1 MKHFLHMFL
10 CLLCTHTAHAQ
21 QIDFNQPNDNP
32 SQYLEE
38 GYEAWGIPTQQQP
51 ATKTFGGVTFTVEI
65 EGDVKGKTLYTVRW
79 KDGRQHSKLICDG
92 VMVKGLDEQ
101 GNRPELTTGRVGIK
115 VHIAGLPNG
124 NHTLLAYHNN
134 TDGGDFVAPPISIDV
149 DGVTKVT
156 GIQQTRRATS
166 LSESAKS
173 SVEFTVTDQR
183 PVTITYYTVPVEGT
197 TYTTTSLELNSLE
210 VGGDT
215 FMALD
220 PTPANNDRHAAWE
233 DGKASLSWKAPD
245 GTAKHHL
252 VFGTDSMAVV
262 NATTYD
268 YEGTAASWQ
277 TGQLSPLTRYFWR
290 MDEEDAQGKI
300 HHGTVWSFQ
309 PRRKAFPDAEG
320 YGQYAVGGRGG
331 IVYHVTSLDDDAT
344 NPQPGTFRYGITQV
358 KGPRTIVFDVAG
370 VIHLKA
376 RLTCSEKYVTVAG
389 QTAPGNGILFRGAP
403 FGMQSDGIT
412 RFIRLYRGHIIDAKD
427 AQIGIDGMGMA
438 GNDHAIMDHCS
449 ISWTID
455 EGFSSR
461 NAKAITLQRTII
473 SEALNCANHPNY
485 GTGTQHGYAATI
497 GSGQMG
503 GLPGSFHHNLL
514 AHNEGRN
521 WSISG
526 GLDGTGNY
534 DGHHDVFN
542 NVVYNWGSRATDGGS
557 HEINFVNNYY
567 KMGPATTMRK
577 LFRHQFE
584 GTGSGTQAAYVKGN
598 IREEPSGLK
607 VNDKEGDTYIYELS
621 NGQVLNWEPWATKPF
636 FESYAEIETAESAYK
651 SVLSDV
657 GCNMPTLNKHDAR
670 IIDETRNG
678 STSTTGSKTGKKGLI
693 DHEEDSEGFDA
704 AKLGITTETRPT
716 GFDTDMDGIPD
727 WFEEIA
733 GTDKNVANNNDD
745 RDGDHYTDLEEYLD
759 WMAHPNFI
767 VKVGD
772 TKSIDLKP
780 YFAGYPSFTATI
792 ANSVSGATIEDNSL
806 NMVTTVKGFYTVRV
820 KVSDGSDSMVRQ
832 FNFAVTDGTTG
843 IEHVKTDEEQTD
855 GPIYDL
861 QGRRIQRP
869 SKGIYIQNGQ
879 KRLAR

>member
-1 MKHFLHMFL
+1 
-10 CLLCTHTAHAQ
+10 
-21 QIDFNQPNDNP
+21 
-32 SQYLEE
+32 
-38 GYEAWGIPTQQQP
+38 
-51 ATKTFGGVTFTVEI
+51 
-65 EGDVKGKTLYTVRW
+65 
-79 KDGRQHSKLICDG
+79 
-92 VMVKGLDEQ
+92 
-101 GNRPELTTGRVGIK
+101 
-115 VHIAGLPNG
+115 
-124 NHTLLAYHNN
+124 
-134 TDGGDFVAPPISIDV
+134 
-149 DGVTKVT
+149 
-156 GIQQTRRATS
+156 
-166 LSESAKS
+166 
-173 SVEFTVTDQR
+173 
-183 PVTITYYTVPVEGT
+183 
-197 TYTTTSLELNSLE
+197 
-210 VGGDT
+210 
-215 FMALD
+215 
-220 PTPANNDRHAAWE
+220 
-233 DGKASLSWKAPD
+233 
-245 GTAKHHL
+245 
-252 VFGTDSMAVV
+252 
-262 NATTYD
+262 
-268 YEGTAASWQ
+268 
-277 TGQLSPLTRYFWR
+277 
-290 MDEEDAQGKI
+290 
-300 HHGTVWSFQ
+300 
-309 PRRKAFPDAEG
+309 
-320 YGQYAVGGRGG
+320 
-331 IVYHVTSLDDDAT
+331 
-344 NPQPGTFRYGITQV
+344 
-358 KGPRTIVFDVAG
+358 
-370 VIHLKA
+370 
-376 RLTCSEKYVTVAG
+376 
-389 QTAPGNGILFRGAP
+389 
-403 FGMQSDGIT
+403 
-412 RFIRLYRGHIIDAKD
+412 
-427 AQIGIDGMGMA
+427 
-438 GNDHAIMDHCS
+438 
-449 ISWTID
+449 
-455 EGFSSR
+455 
-461 NAKAITLQRTII
+461 
-473 SEALNCANHPNY
+473 
-485 GTGTQHGYAATI
+485 
-497 GSGQMG
+497 MG

-598 IREEPSGLK
+598 IREEPSGSK

-636 FESYAEIETAESAYK
+636 FESYDEIETAESAYK

-832 FNFAVTDGTTG
+832 FKFAVTDGTTG

>member
-1 MKHFLHMFL
+1 
-10 CLLCTHTAHAQ
+10 
-21 QIDFNQPNDNP
+21 
-32 SQYLEE
+32 
-38 GYEAWGIPTQQQP
+38 
-51 ATKTFGGVTFTVEI
+51 
-65 EGDVKGKTLYTVRW
+65 
-79 KDGRQHSKLICDG
+79 
-92 VMVKGLDEQ
+92 
-101 GNRPELTTGRVGIK
+101 
-115 VHIAGLPNG
+115 
-124 NHTLLAYHNN
+124 
-134 TDGGDFVAPPISIDV
+134 
-149 DGVTKVT
+149 
-156 GIQQTRRATS
+156 
-166 LSESAKS
+166 
-173 SVEFTVTDQR
+173 
-183 PVTITYYTVPVEGT
+183 
-197 TYTTTSLELNSLE
+197 
-210 VGGDT
+210 
-215 FMALD
+215 MALD

-262 NATTYD
+262 NATTYN

-300 HHGTVWSFQ
+300 HRGTIWSFQ
-309 PRRKAFPDAEG
+309 PRRKAFPEAEG

-344 NPQPGTFRYGITQV
+344 NPRPGTFRYGITQV

-584 GTGSGTQAAYVKGN
+584 GTGSGTQAAYVIGN
-598 IREEPSGLK
+598 IREEPSGSK

-670 IIDETRNG
+670 IIDETR
-678 STSTTGSKTGKKGLI
+678 
-693 DHEEDSEGFDA
+693 DH
-704 AKLGITTETRPT
+704 R
-716 GFDTDMDGIPD
+716 
-727 WFEEIA
+727 
-733 GTDKNVANNNDD
+733 
-745 RDGDHYTDLEEYLD
+745 
-759 WMAHPNFI
+759 
-767 VKVGD
+767 
-772 TKSIDLKP
+772 
-780 YFAGYPSFTATI
+780 
-792 ANSVSGATIEDNSL
+792 
-806 NMVTTVKGFYTVRV
+806 
-820 KVSDGSDSMVRQ
+820 
-832 FNFAVTDGTTG
+832 
-843 IEHVKTDEEQTD
+843 
-855 GPIYDL
+855 
-861 QGRRIQRP
+861 
-869 SKGIYIQNGQ
+869 
-879 KRLAR
+879 

>member
-1 MKHFLHMFL
+1 
-10 CLLCTHTAHAQ
+10 
-21 QIDFNQPNDNP
+21 
-32 SQYLEE
+32 
-38 GYEAWGIPTQQQP
+38 
-51 ATKTFGGVTFTVEI
+51 
-65 EGDVKGKTLYTVRW
+65 
-79 KDGRQHSKLICDG
+79 
-92 VMVKGLDEQ
+92 
-101 GNRPELTTGRVGIK
+101 
-115 VHIAGLPNG
+115 
-124 NHTLLAYHNN
+124 
-134 TDGGDFVAPPISIDV
+134 
-149 DGVTKVT
+149 
-156 GIQQTRRATS
+156 
-166 LSESAKS
+166 
-173 SVEFTVTDQR
+173 
-183 PVTITYYTVPVEGT
+183 
-197 TYTTTSLELNSLE
+197 
-210 VGGDT
+210 
-215 FMALD
+215 MALD

-567 KMGPATTMRK
+567 
-577 LFRHQFE
+577 
-584 GTGSGTQAAYVKGN
+584 
-598 IREEPSGLK
+598 
-607 VNDKEGDTYIYELS
+607 
-621 NGQVLNWEPWATKPF
+621 
-636 FESYAEIETAESAYK
+636 
-651 SVLSDV
+651 
-657 GCNMPTLNKHDAR
+657 
-670 IIDETRNG
+670 
-678 STSTTGSKTGKKGLI
+678 
-693 DHEEDSEGFDA
+693 
-704 AKLGITTETRPT
+704 
-716 GFDTDMDGIPD
+716 
-727 WFEEIA
+727 
-733 GTDKNVANNNDD
+733 NVSSMK
-745 RDGDHYTDLEEYLD
+745 Y
-759 WMAHPNFI
+759 
-767 VKVGD
+767 
-772 TKSIDLKP
+772 
-780 YFAGYPSFTATI
+780 
-792 ANSVSGATIEDNSL
+792 NSL
-806 NMVTTVKGFYTVRV
+806 K
-820 KVSDGSDSMVRQ
+820 
-832 FNFAVTDGTTG
+832 
-843 IEHVKTDEEQTD
+843 IW
-855 GPIYDL
+855 
-861 QGRRIQRP
+861 
-869 SKGIYIQNGQ
+869 
-879 KRLAR
+879 